1 MGRRVLLALLSAAVL
16 VGLMAQ
22 PGAAVNVP
30 QAVVVSSNPADW
42 TPHVLDGKVAAI
54 VQVGNKIVAGGQ
66 FTQVASAAAPTTA
79 IARSNIF
86 AFDATTGAIDTAF
99 APVLDAQ
106 VESLAVAPDGLH
118 VFAGGSFTTINGVA
132 QKSLVKLRLS
142 DGARITA
149 FKGRTSAR
157 VKDMA
162 VSGGRLYI
170 GGTFKTVNGVA
181 RSALAAVD
189 PVTGA
194 LSNDV
199 NLAITGPR
207 NGTVNID
214 KFDISPDGTKLI
226 AIGNW
231 TYVAG
236 LQRDQIVMLNLT
248 TSPVSVTDWATT
260 RYQQQCAKVF
270 DTYMR
275 DIDISPDGGYFV
287 VATTGAYRA
296 GSLCDAAA
304 RWETGATGSGQ
315 QPTWVDYTGGDTLY
329 SVAITGT
336 AVYVGG
342 HQRWMNNSFVAD
354 RAGPGAVAREG
365 IAALDP
371 VNGLPLSWNP
381 GRDRGVGVFALVATA
396 QGLWI
401 GSDTERIG
409 RYEHHAR
416 IAFMPLA
423 GGTAVPEPRVGTLP
437 GDLFRIGLDGAMTRS
452 PFDGTAAGAPSTVA
466 TGIDWSTVRGAF
478 AVGGRLYAGHA
489 DGTMTARSFD
499 GTAAGP
505 ATPIALN
512 GLTSTQFPVSR
523 VTGMFFWNGRLYYTL
538 NGGDPRLYYRW
549 FTPQSGILG
558 ADTFVASGAGDGRNW
573 SAVAGMTVAS
583 GRLLYATTSGTLSA
597 VDFPSGLPTGTPT
610 AVSGPAVDGRSWQSR
625 ALFVLNPA

>member
-16 VGLMAQ
+16 VGLMAH

-54 VQVGNKIVAGGQ
+54 VQVGNKMVAGGQ
-66 FTQVASAAAPTTA
+66 FTRVASAAAPTTA
-79 IARSNIF
+79 IPRSNIF

-99 APVLDAQ
+99 APVLDGQ
-106 VESLAVAPDGLH
+106 VEALAVAPDGLH
-118 VFAGGSFTTINGVA
+118 VFAGGSFTKINGVA

-149 FKGRTSAR
+149 FKGKTNAR

-170 GGTFKTVNGVA
+170 GGTFKTANGIA

-194 LSNDV
+194 LSADV

-214 KFDISPDGTKLI
+214 KFDITPDGTRMI

-236 LQRDQIVMLNLT
+236 LQRDQIVMLNLA
-248 TSPVSVTDWATT
+248 TSPVTVTDWATT

-275 DIDISPDGGYFV
+275 DVDISPDGSYFV
-287 VATTGAYRA
+287 VGTTGAYRA

-304 RWETGATGSGQ
+304 RWETGATGPGQ

-342 HQRWMNNSFVAD
+342 HQRWMNNSAAAD

-381 GRDRGVGVFALVATA
+381 GRDRGVGAFALVATA

-401 GSDTERIG
+401 GSDTDRIG
-409 RYEHHAR
+409 RYEYHGR

-423 GGTAVPEPRVGTLP
+423 GGTAVPESRVGTLP
-437 GDLFRIGLDGAMTRS
+437 GDLFRLGTDATLTRRS
-452 PFDGTAAGAPSTVA
+452 FDGTTLGAPSTVA
-466 TGIDWSTVRGAF
+466 TGVDWSTVRGAF
-478 AVGGRLYAGHA
+478 VVSGRLYTGHA
-489 DGTMTARSFD
+489 DGTMTVRDFD
-499 GTAAGP
+499 GTTAGFT
-505 ATPIALN
+505 TPINLN
-512 GLTSTQFPVSR
+512 GLTSTQFPISR
-523 VTGMFFWNGRLYYTL
+523 ITGMFFWNGRLYYTL
-538 NGGDPRLYYRW
+538 TGDTRLYYRW
-549 FTPQSGILG
+549 FTPESATVG
-558 ADTFVASGAGDGRNW
+558 ADTFTASGVTDGRNW
-573 SAVAGMTVAS
+573 SGVSGMTMAS
-583 GRLLYATTSGTLSA
+583 GRLIYATTTGTLSSVA
-597 VDFPSGLPTGTPT
+597 FTGGAPTGTAT
-610 AVSGPAVDGRSWQSR
+610 VHDTTSWQSR
-625 ALFVLNPA
+625 GLFVLNLPT